1 MTRHTPVAISIFK
14 MPSARNGRTGNGSAA
29 IVALERRFIASP
41 AGSGEAMVAVSTG
54 ELEVADCPLGRAAG

>member
-29 IVALERRFIASP
+29 IVALERRL
-41 AGSGEAMVAVSTG
+41 VAVSTG
-54 ELEVADCPLGRAAG
+54 ELEVADCLLG